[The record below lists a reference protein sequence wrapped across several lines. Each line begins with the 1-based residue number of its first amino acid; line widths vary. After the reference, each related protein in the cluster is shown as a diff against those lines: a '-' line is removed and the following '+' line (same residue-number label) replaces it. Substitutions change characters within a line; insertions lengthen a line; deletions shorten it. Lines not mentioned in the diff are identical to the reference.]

1 MQFIMQCHVG
11 WKYDLCGSEYQ
22 KNVCYSMTVHF
33 RISLPGIVSQ
43 YDTTVF
49 QWKCLKGSFT
59 IFLAPSGALVVIMV
73 Y

>member
-43 YDTTVF
+43 YDTTVEVF
-49 QWKCLKGSFT
+49 NTMMYNVLY
-59 IFLAPSGALVVIMV
+59 SG
-73 Y
+73 